1 MNMENNSS
9 EQKRTSKKSSRRWK
23 IVQITV
29 IAAVVVIMSFFSF
42 LLPLRPEVS
51 ETEKRKLAQFPAF
64 SFSALF
70 SGSYFSD
77 ITAWYADTVPLRDTF
92 TGISSRLQHLLGTGT
107 AQSGFNEGVKGDEI
121 PDVPATQP
129 TEPPDASA
137 AVSELPTEPTQLT
150 TDVPSTEP
158 TEPST
163 EPPATVTEPSTEE
176 PSVADDKNIQKLS
189 GILIYGNA
197 GFEYYNFVQSAS
209 EQYAAAVNRAAELFQ
224 GKATVYDMII
234 PTSID
239 IQLPESVRAQ
249 VSVSDQKRAIAYME
263 ALLSP
268 SVKKVSIFDEMLA
281 HKNEYIYFRTD
292 HHWTGLGA
300 YYAYLKF
307 CEVKGV
313 EPVRL
318 EDCELRSFSP
328 FLGSFYSDSGKDPA
342 LGDTPDTVDTYMP
355 KVNADIYLIDESGRE
370 IKGNV
375 IYNAETNSPYYKYS
389 AFIWGDNPYS
399 VITNYDKTEGESCL
413 LIKESF
419 GNALAPL
426 LTYNYKYVYILD
438 YRYGYTTAAA
448 LVEKYG
454 ITDVFFC
461 NNISMTRAASQ
472 VSNLYSSVG

>member
-1 MNMENNSS
+1 MDIEN
-9 EQKRTSKKSSRRWK
+9 KRPENGRPSKGPSRRWK
-23 IVQITV
+23 IVQICV
-29 IAAVVVIMSFFSF
+29 IAAAVVLMSFFSF
-42 LLPLRPEVS
+42 ILPLRPEIS
-51 ETEKRKLAQFPAF
+51 ETEKRKLAEFPSF

-92 TGISSRLQHLLGTGT
+92 MNVSSRLQHLLGTAT

-121 PDVPATQP
+121 PDIPDSPPTEMDLSSDAVSESGADP
-129 TEPPDASA
+129 TEP
-137 AVSELPTEPTQLT
+137 VVT
-150 TDVPSTEP
+150 T
-158 TEPST
+158 T
-163 EPPATVTEPSTEE
+163 EPPTEE
-176 PSVADDKNIQKLS
+176 EPESKDIQKLS
-189 GILIYGNA
+189 GVMLYGNA
-197 GFEYYNFVQSAS
+197 GFEYYNFVQSTAES
-209 EQYAAAVNRAAELFQ
+209 YAAAVNRAAALFQ

-234 PTSID
+234 PTSMD
-239 IQLPESVRAQ
+239 ILLPASVRAQ
-249 VSVSDQKRAIAYME
+249 VSVSDQKQAIAYME

-268 SVKKVSIFDEMLA
+268 SVKRVSIFDVMTA

-292 HHWTGLGA
+292 HHWTALGA
-300 YYAYLKF
+300 YYAYQKF

-313 EPVRL
+313 QPVTL
-318 EDCELRSFSP
+318 ENCELRSFP
-328 FLGSFYSDSGKDPA
+328 GFLGSFYSDSGKSPV

-355 KVNADIYLIDESGRE
+355 KVNADLYLVDESGRE
-370 IKGNV
+370 IRGDV
-375 IYNAETNSPYYKYS
+375 IYNEENSSPYVKYS

-419 GNALAPL
+419 GNALAPF
-426 LTYNYKYVYILD
+426 LTYNYKNVYILD

-461 NNISMTRAASQ
+461 NNISMTRASSQ
-472 VSNLYSSVG
+472 VSKLNSSIG